1 MYCVY
6 IYTHRCMYMYI
17 IYFQEARISNGP
29 KPSKAQ
35 SVLFC
40 FPSTRTLSKIIRR
53 VFVTSKHAWGNL
65 PCADVAANAL
75 VTCQLSIGFTTR
87 DAFWM
92 FWVTLQY
99 LQFNTLLSQRSRIL
113 TYILPWLSACNNLL
127 WYVIHLWF
135 WAAFLLQQSIGIDRQ
150 QKVMVAAFS
159 LCPG

>member
-1 MYCVY
+1 
-6 IYTHRCMYMYI
+6 MYMYVYVGI
-17 IYFQEARISNGP
+17 CMHMYTIYYQEACIRNGP

-53 VFVTSKHAWGNL
+53 VFVTSKDAWGNL

-92 FWVTLQY
+92 VLGHSSISSIQH
-99 LQFNTLLSQRSRIL
+99 SSL
-113 TYILPWLSACNNLL
+113 TKISNLDVYPPL
-127 WYVIHLWF
+127 TIS
-135 WAAFLLQQSIGIDRQ
+135 LQQFAMICYTFMILSRLL
-150 QKVMVAAFS
+150 VAAKHRQAWS
-159 LCPG
+159 STEGHGSSISSCPG

>member
-1 MYCVY
+1 
-6 IYTHRCMYMYI
+6 MYI

-53 VFVTSKHAWGNL
+53 VFVTSKDAWGNL

-92 FWVTLQY
+92 VLGHSSISSIKHSSFTKISNFDVY
-99 LQFNTLLSQRSRIL
+99 PPL
-113 TYILPWLSACNNLL
+113 TIS
-127 WYVIHLWF
+127 
-135 WAAFLLQQSIGIDRQ
+135 LQQFAMICYTFMILSRFL
-150 QKVMVAAFS
+150 VAAKHRHRSSTEGHGSSIS

>member
-1 MYCVY
+1 MYCVHIY
-6 IYTHRCMYMYI
+6 IYRCMYMYI

-53 VFVTSKHAWGNL
+53 VFVTSKDAWGNL

-92 FWVTLQY
+92 VLGHSSISSIQHSSFTKISNFDVY
-99 LQFNTLLSQRSRIL
+99 PPL
-113 TYILPWLSACNNLL
+113 TIS
-127 WYVIHLWF
+127 
-135 WAAFLLQQSIGIDRQ
+135 LQQFAMICYTFMILSRFL
-150 QKVMVAAFS
+150 VAAKHRHRSSTEGHGSSIS